1 MKHRKTL
8 LTMFALLLALALG
21 GCGGG
26 ADSGSA
32 VSNGAASTPAGQS
45 QSEPAEPSGSTS
57 APAEGADVTA
67 RYQEQLTGCYGGE
80 HDMAYRFAEEG
91 KLTVA
96 VQGEDGYE
104 LTDGSWWVWQEG
116 DTTYLYTNLEETA
129 HPARYTFERSDKGV
143 LSLYD
148 DTTGEL
154 SDLLTPYTCGVFP

>member
-26 ADSGSA
+26 ADSGRA
-32 VSNGAASTPAGQS
+32 ASNGADSTPAGQS

-80 HDMAYRFAEEG
+80 HD
-91 KLTVA
+91 
-96 VQGEDGYE
+96 
-104 LTDGSWWVWQEG
+104 
-116 DTTYLYTNLEETA
+116 
-129 HPARYTFERSDKGV
+129 
-143 LSLYD
+143 LSLIHISMMPGMSAMTKLD
-148 DTTGEL
+148 PSST
-154 SDLLTPYTCGVFP
+154 